1 METEQK
7 LGVLPYGSYRALV
20 DRPNDFDGGLDLM
33 LPISTHLTSNV
44 TLNPDFSQLESD
56 PTQINIS
63 SDRELFL
70 PERRP
75 FFREGAELFE
85 LPLDLFY
92 TRRVQEIDVGAKLI
106 RMIRVMIRST
116 AAAPP
121 MVRTGLAFP

>member
-1 METEQK
+1 MSEYGDLTGLDLKKVKTEQK
-7 LGVLPYGSYRALV
+7 LGILPYGSYRAFV
-20 DRPNDFDGGLDLM
+20 DRPNDLDGGLDLI

-92 TRRVQEIDVGAKLI
+92 TRRVQEIDVGAKNDRQNWRL
-106 RMIRVMIRST
+106 
-116 AAAPP
+116 
-121 MVRTGLAFP
+121 